1 MGVKYISPKSIK
13 VTIKMLNAGH
23 RALAFCNDP
32 SATVFE
38 LSSADLE
45 AVYIAMRE
53 AEMESRAHERQS
65 TRHVTS

>member
-1 MGVKYISPKSIK
+1 
-13 VTIKMLNAGH
+13 MLNAGH